1 MIMKI
6 EKFNQN
12 NLRNEEH
19 YQFQTEFKTLV
30 DQSTPSALNIE
41 IDYATYQTHYAE
53 EGEALNVVRKSAL
66 SDDLT
71 EADHHR
77 NDILHGMF
85 DAVKSA
91 GNHFKPEM
99 KAAATRLQVLFDH
112 YSDITHRTHDSK
124 TSAITSLIAEL
135 TTTYASEISI
145 ISLNEWSTEL
155 QSSNDGFV
163 NIKANRYSEEASKTQ
178 FRMKEV
184 RADVDTIYRTII
196 ERINALIT
204 INGDAAHKNFVT
216 ELNLRIAKYNNII
229 AQRKGRNGKSDETP
243 TTPPSAN

>member
-19 YQFQTEFKTLV
+19 HQFQTEFKTLV

-41 IDYATYQTHYAE
+41 NDYASYQVHYEE

-66 SDDLT
+66 SDEIPD
-71 EADHHR
+71 ADHHR

-91 GNHFKPEM
+91 SRHFNPEL
-99 KAAATRLQVLFDH
+99 KAAAIRIQVLFDH
-112 YSDITHRTHDSK
+112 YSDITSKPYDMK
-124 TSAITSLIAEL
+124 TSAITSFIADL
-135 TTTYASEISI
+135 TTTHAGDSSTL
-145 ISLNEWSTEL
+145 SLNDWIPVL
-155 QSSNDGFV
+155 KSSNDGFI
-163 NIKANRYSEEASKTQ
+163 NIKAARYSEDASKTQ
-178 FRMKEV
+178 LRMKAV
-184 RADVDTIYRTII
+184 RADVDNSYRTII

-204 INGDAAHKNFVT
+204 INGDAAHKSFVT